1 MNNLNFLKRPTI
13 LPIFH
18 LMSKKSCGQ
27 KSLYSCQKS
36 RLWCCRHTRIDLH
49 FQMQS
54 STSHSKCTDLRWRPF
69 SLINLIFYLTSVLV
83 MILNFFFMNLISK
96 KSFKFFGSHYGQ
108 LKLNIDKDPTD
119 SYFSVRCFFQC
130 KLR

>member
-83 MILNFFFMNLISK
+83 MILNFFFYELDFK
-96 KSFKFFGSHYGQ
+96 KVLQVLRLSLWSIEIEHRQGSYGF
-108 LKLNIDKDPTD
+108 LLLC
-119 SYFSVRCFFQC
+119 SLFLSV
-130 KLR
+130 